1 MYINIYF
8 GDKPVILCNEIDKE
22 LNEILH
28 HPDAVFVDEV
38 SPRAIKSM
46 LHEIKKEEFH
56 AGVLWHTDLDELKK
70 AFFKNF
76 TLIEAAGGIVQNDKK
91 ELLFIERLGK
101 WDLPK
106 GKIEKGEKEEESA
119 LREVIEETGVTGL
132 HLKKKIGET
141 YHVYDQFGKH
151 FLKISHWYHMTCS
164 SKQELVP
171 QTEEQITDIKWVKTI
186 DIKEP
191 IKNTYPSIKNILSTF
206 FDSP

>member
-38 SPRAIKSM
+38 SPRAIKAM
-46 LHEIKKEEFH
+46 LHEIKKADFH
-56 AGVLWHTDLDELKK
+56 AGVIWHSDLEKLKET
-70 AFFKNF
+70 FFKNF
-76 TLIEAAGGIVQNDKK
+76 KIIEAAGGIVQNDKK
-91 ELLFIERLGK
+91 EILFIHRLGK

-106 GKIEKGEKEEESA
+106 GKIEKGENQEA
-119 LREVIEETGVTGL
+119 CAVREVIEETGVTKL

-141 YHVYDQFGKH
+141 YHVYDEFGKH
-151 FLKISHWYHMTCS
+151 FLKISHWFHMTCPA
-164 SKQELVP
+164 KQVLQP
-171 QTEEQITDIKWVKTI
+171 QTEEHITDIKWVKTI

-191 IKNTYPSIKNILSTF
+191 VKNTYPSIKDILAKF
-206 FDSP
+206 FDTP